1 MPAKNH
7 KQNYILHNY
16 YIFPILFRRKYNVI
30 RKGGLYLLERR
41 KEISVVTAQNPS
53 ILSFLIGEIPFLLFM
68 TVLVYFFWIRPKR
81 VERREEQEEKMKK
94 FFPGDRI
101 LFEDGM
107 VGEMVKRS
115 TSYITVVSGMKRET
129 YERKTEDIYLNL
141 SQEDRKREAFKKL
154 SFKDKVLSK
163 I

>member
-1 MPAKNH
+1 M
-7 KQNYILHNY
+7 
-16 YIFPILFRRKYNVI
+16 
-30 RKGGLYLLERR
+30 
-41 KEISVVTAQNPS
+41 TAQNPS

-68 TVLVYFFWIRPKR
+68 AFLIYLFWIRPKR
-81 VERREEQEEKMKK
+81 VERREEQEEREKR
-94 FFPGDRI
+94 FIPGDRI

-107 VGEMVKRS
+107 VGEMIKRS

-129 YERKTEDIYLNL
+129 FERKTEDIYLNL

>member
-1 MPAKNH
+1 M
-7 KQNYILHNY
+7 
-16 YIFPILFRRKYNVI
+16 
-30 RKGGLYLLERR
+30 
-41 KEISVVTAQNPS
+41 TAQNPS
-53 ILSFLIGEIPFLLFM
+53 ILSFLIGEIPFLLFV

-107 VGEMVKRS
+107 VGEMIKRS

-129 YERKTEDIYLNL
+129 FERKTKDIYLNL
-141 SQEDRKREAFKKL
+141 SQEDRKREAYKKL